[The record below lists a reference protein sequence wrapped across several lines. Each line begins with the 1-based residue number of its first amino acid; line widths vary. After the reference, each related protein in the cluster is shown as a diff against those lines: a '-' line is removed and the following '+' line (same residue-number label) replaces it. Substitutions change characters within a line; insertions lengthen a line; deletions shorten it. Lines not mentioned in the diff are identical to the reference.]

1 MKKTIST
8 IILLTVFV
16 TNNFMMVSQANASF
30 LKAGIN
36 ALGKGVIVYNQQLK
50 KEQRKKII

>member
-8 IILLTVFV
+8 IIVLTVLV
-16 TNNFMMVSQANASF
+16 ANNFIMVSKANASF

-36 ALGKGVIVYNQQLK
+36 ALGKSAMVYNHQQK
-50 KEQRKKII
+50 KNIKK

>member
-36 ALGKGVIVYNQQLK
+36 VLGKGAIVYNQQQKSK
-50 KEQRKKII
+50 KNGKNN

>member
-8 IILLTVFV
+8 IIVLTVFV
-16 TNNFMMVSQANASF
+16 PINFIMVSQANASF

-36 ALGKGVIVYNQQLK
+36 ALGKSAMVYNHQQK
-50 KEQRKKII
+50 KDHKK

>member
-16 TNNFMMVSQANASF
+16 ANNFMMVSQANASF

-36 ALGKGVIVYNQQLK
+36 ALGKSALVYNQQQK
-50 KEQRKKII
+50 KEQRKK

>member
-16 TNNFMMVSQANASF
+16 TNNFIMISHANASF

-36 ALGKGVIVYNQQLK
+36 ALGKGAIVYNQQQK
-50 KEQRKKII
+50 KEQRKK

>member
-36 ALGKGVIVYNQQLK
+36 ALGKSAIVYNQQQK
-50 KEQRKKII
+50 KEQRKNKY

>member
-8 IILLTVFV
+8 ITLLTVLII
-16 TNNFMMVSQANASF
+16 NNFIVTSQANASF

-36 ALGKGVIVYNQQLK
+36 ALGKSAIVYNHQQKAK
-50 KEQRKKII
+50 KNGKNN

>member
-1 MKKTIST
+1 MKNGILT

-16 TNNFMMVSQANASF
+16 SNNFMMASQANASF

-36 ALGKGVIVYNQQLK
+36 ALGKGAVIYNHQQKSK
-50 KEQRKKII
+50 KNGKNS

>member
-16 TNNFMMVSQANASF
+16 TNNFMMVSQAHASF

-36 ALGKGVIVYNQQLK
+36 ALGKGAIVYNQQQK
-50 KEQRKKII
+50 KEQRKNKF